1 MRIWVWVKFSV
12 SKCKILPRR
21 VDWRSLRILTIRC
34 LQLTSGV
41 IRRIVKG
48 SPVLESLELYR
59 YWFYPDGIMSG
70 PYKLSIDY
78 VSLKKLVI
86 WVYRH
91 LGYDSEEYDD
101 ELRIF
106 APNVLSLEIKGRLRI
121 KKILVVMMSSLVDAK
136 LDYNQHE
143 YIKDDFEVNR
153 DVLTGFLTRLK
164 HVEHLTWGFF

>member
-1 MRIWVWVKFSV
+1 M
-12 SKCKILPRR
+12 
-21 VDWRSLRILTIRC
+21 
-34 LQLTSGV
+34 
-41 IRRIVKG
+41 
-48 SPVLESLELYR
+48 
-59 YWFYPDGIMSG
+59 
-70 PYKLSIDY
+70 
-78 VSLKKLVI
+78 SLKKLVI